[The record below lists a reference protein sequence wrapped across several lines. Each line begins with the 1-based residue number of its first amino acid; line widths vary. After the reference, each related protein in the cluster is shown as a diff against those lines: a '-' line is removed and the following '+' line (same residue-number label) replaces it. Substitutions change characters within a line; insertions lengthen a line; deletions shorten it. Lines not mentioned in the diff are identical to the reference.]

1 MAEIVESDESGRI
14 VIPKSIRKEL
24 GIGKKTKFIITKR
37 KEGQILLQKID
48 FEEMSRRL
56 EEELEGVKVEEIA
69 ASVRKEINAKI
80 AREHPELLTG

>member
-24 GIGKKTKFIITKR
+24 GIGRKTKFIITKR

-48 FEEMSRRL
+48 FEEMARRL